1 MRRGQQRAPTAR
13 AELADRGGVRLAAPR
28 EMRHRLAAC
37 CLATLL
43 ALAASEQQPPWEHD
57 DSGQERQRPRVR
69 PMGRTP
75 RPAARDMRPA
85 VQRWARPA
93 NVANGA
99 LLVVSGLP
107 VAMRG
112 GLLNVQPI
120 GLLLGGWVHCRH
132 QPRTLRP
139 PLPCTQARSAAP
151 YLTRS
156 TAPSPEHCAQPEPG
170 GRRAASLT
178 AQVSLFGLLLLLVE
192 VRLKPVRDWLRRNF
206 GFFFTGSGRKGVLRV
221 PA

>member
-1 MRRGQQRAPTAR
+1 MTALAPAATALRRGQQRAPTAR

-120 GLLLGGWVHCRH
+120 GLLLGGWVYG
-132 QPRTLRP
+132 RP
-139 PLPCTQARSAAP
+139 PTTHTAASA
-151 YLTRS
+151 TMH
-156 TAPSPEHCAQPEPG
+156 PSPERRALPYPKHCAQPGALRSTGAGWATRRLPHRTGLALWPAAPPG
-170 GRRAASLT
+170 RGAAQAGARLAA
-178 AQVSLFGLLLLLVE
+178 AQLRLLLH
-192 VRLKPVRDWLRRNF
+192 W
-206 GFFFTGSGRKGVLRV
+206 
-221 PA
+221 

>member
-1 MRRGQQRAPTAR
+1 MLRAVASIPPSAIARQLRAPSSRT
-13 AELADRGGVRLAAPR
+13 VVAPR
-28 EMRHRLAAC
+28 EMRQRLAAC

-120 GLLLGGWVHCRH
+120 GLLLGGWVH
-132 QPRTLRP
+132 
-139 PLPCTQARSAAP
+139 
-151 YLTRS
+151 
-156 TAPSPEHCAQPEPG
+156 G
-170 GRRAASLT
+170 
-178 AQVSLFGLLLLLVE
+178 
-192 VRLKPVRDWLRRNF
+192 
-206 GFFFTGSGRKGVLRV
+206 
-221 PA
+221 

>member
-1 MRRGQQRAPTAR
+1 
-13 AELADRGGVRLAAPR
+13 
-28 EMRHRLAAC
+28 MRHRLAAC

-120 GLLLGGWVHCRH
+120 GLLLGGWVHCRPPTTH
-132 QPRTLRP
+132 TAASATMHPSPERRALPEALRP
-139 PLPCTQARSAAP
+139 A
-151 YLTRS
+151 RS
-156 TAPSPEHCAQPEPG
+156 TALNRSRMGDAPPP
-170 GRRAASLT
+170 T
-178 AQVSLFGLLLLLVE
+178 AQVSLFGMLLLLVE

-206 GFFFTGSGRKGVLRV
+206 GFFFTSSGRKGVLTV
-221 PA
+221 LA

>member
-1 MRRGQQRAPTAR
+1 
-13 AELADRGGVRLAAPR
+13 
-28 EMRHRLAAC
+28 MRHRLAAC

-120 GLLLGGWVHCRH
+120 GLLLGGWVH
-132 QPRTLRP
+132 
-139 PLPCTQARSAAP
+139 
-151 YLTRS
+151 
-156 TAPSPEHCAQPEPG
+156 G
-170 GRRAASLT
+170 
-178 AQVSLFGLLLLLVE
+178 
-192 VRLKPVRDWLRRNF
+192 
-206 GFFFTGSGRKGVLRV
+206 
-221 PA
+221 